1 VGATKNFYVST
12 NPKERDGNAM
22 ENSLKYALTNP
33 NLEEPKGD
41 FLKPE
46 DSETPAMDDES
57 TANFVTMFSNLCKFA
72 NLEPKDA
79 LSLLS
84 AQDWGD
90 DLSSLGNRFRA
101 GF

>member
-1 VGATKNFYVST
+1 
-12 NPKERDGNAM
+12 M
-22 ENSLKYALTNP
+22 ENSLENALKYAMNNP

-57 TANFVTMFSNLCKFA
+57 TANLVTMFTSVCKAFA
-72 NLEPKDA
+72 IAPKDA
-79 LSLLS
+79 LSILS
-84 AQDWGD
+84 EQDWGD
-90 DLSSLGNRFRA
+90 DFSSLGNRFRQ